1 MNSKH
6 IIIIA
11 CAALLGVAQAN
22 AQGQDLSVLA
32 ANPDARTAAMGNA
45 AVATDG
51 MYLYNNPSAF
61 LGTNKKFSADA
72 SASIYEKSEG
82 YEGTFGLYT
91 AALGYRFA
99 RRHAAFAGFR
109 YAGGLKL
116 KGYDM
121 LGNPTKD
128 YEPYNWT
135 IDLGYAYMLGNGFS
149 AYAVGN
155 ILFSHLS
162 KNAVGGA
169 FTLGA
174 SYQKSSIT
182 AGNKPTHLMLDAKVG
197 AIGPH
202 LDYGNGNKNTMPTYV
217 AVGGALTVD
226 VANKHQVAGAWS
238 TRYFFRPSE
247 YKVLML
253 GGGLEYTYNK
263 MVSLRAGYEYGDRNL
278 SHFTM
283 GVGFKYA
290 GLRLN
295 GAYMLKTADAGSS
308 FFSVGLGYDFN
319 KKHNYKQQL
328 I

>member
-6 IIIIA
+6 IIIA
-11 CAALLGVAQAN
+11 CVTLLGTTQAR

-32 ANPDARTAAMGNA
+32 ANPDVRTAAMGNA
-45 AVATDG
+45 AVAADG

-61 LGTNKKFSADA
+61 LCANKKFSADA
-72 SASIYEKSEG
+72 SASIYEKTEG

-91 AALGYRFA
+91 ATVGYKFA
-99 RRHAAFAGFR
+99 NRHAAFAGFR

-121 LGNPTKD
+121 LGEPTKD
-128 YEPYNWT
+128 YQPYNWT
-135 IDLGYAYMLGNGFS
+135 IDLGYAYMIGNGFS

-155 ILFSHLS
+155 VIFSHLS

-169 FTLGA
+169 FTIGA
-174 SYQKSSIT
+174 SYQKSTTI
-182 AGNKPTHLMLDAKVG
+182 AGNKSANLMLDAKVG
-197 AIGPH
+197 AIGPQ
-202 LDYGNGNKNTMPTYV
+202 LDYGNGNKTTMPTYV

-226 VANKHQVAGAWS
+226 VADKHQVGGAWS

-253 GGGLEYTYNK
+253 GAGLEYTYNK

-278 SHFTM
+278 SHLTM
-283 GVGFKYA
+283 GAGFKYG

-295 GAYMLKTADAGSS
+295 GAYMLKTANAGSS
-308 FFSVGLGYDFN
+308 YCTIGLGYDF
-319 KKHNYKQQL
+319 
-328 I
+328 

>member
-6 IIIIA
+6 IIIA
-11 CAALLGVAQAN
+11 CVALLCTMQAR

-45 AVATDG
+45 AVAADG

-61 LGTNKKFSADA
+61 LCANKKLSADA
-72 SASIYEKSEG
+72 SASIYEKTEG

-91 AALGYRFA
+91 ATVGYKFA
-99 RRHAAFAGFR
+99 NRHAAFAGFR

-121 LGNPTKD
+121 LGEPTKD
-128 YEPYNWT
+128 YQPYNWT
-135 IDLGYAYMLGNGFS
+135 IDLGYTYMIGNGFS

-155 ILFSHLS
+155 VIFSHLS

-169 FTLGA
+169 FTIGA
-174 SYQKSSIT
+174 SYQKSTTT
-182 AGNKPTHLMLDAKVG
+182 AGNKSANLMLDAKVG
-197 AIGPH
+197 AIGPQ
-202 LDYGNGNKNTMPTYV
+202 LDYGNGNKTTMPTYV

-226 VANKHQVAGAWS
+226 VADKHQVGGAWS

-253 GGGLEYTYNK
+253 GAGLEYTYNK

-278 SHFTM
+278 SHITM
-283 GVGFKYA
+283 GAGFKYG
-290 GLRLN
+290 GLHLN
-295 GAYMLKTADAGSS
+295 GAYMLKTANAGSS
-308 FFSVGLGYDFN
+308 YCTIGLGYDF
-319 KKHNYKQQL
+319 
-328 I
+328 

>member
-6 IIIIA
+6 IIIA
-11 CAALLGVAQAN
+11 CVAFLCTMQAR

-45 AVATDG
+45 AVAADG

-61 LGTNKKFSADA
+61 LCANKKFSADA
-72 SASIYEKSEG
+72 SASIYEKTEG

-91 AALGYRFA
+91 ATVGYKFA
-99 RRHAAFAGFR
+99 NRHAAFAGFR

-121 LGNPTKD
+121 LGEPTKD
-128 YEPYNWT
+128 YQPYNWT
-135 IDLGYAYMLGNGFS
+135 IDLGYAYMIGNGFS

-155 ILFSHLS
+155 VIFSHLS

-169 FTLGA
+169 FTIGA
-174 SYQKSSIT
+174 SYQKSTTT
-182 AGNKPTHLMLDAKVG
+182 AGNKSANLMLDAKVG
-197 AIGPH
+197 AIGPQ
-202 LDYGNGNKNTMPTYV
+202 LDYGNGNKTTMPTYV
-217 AVGGALTVD
+217 AAGGALTVD
-226 VANKHQVAGAWS
+226 VADKHQVGGAWS

-253 GGGLEYTYNK
+253 GAGLEYTYNK

-283 GVGFKYA
+283 GAGFKYG

-295 GAYMLKTADAGSS
+295 GAYMLKTANAGSS
-308 FFSVGLGYDFN
+308 YCTISLGYDF
-319 KKHNYKQQL
+319 
-328 I
+328 

>member
-6 IIIIA
+6 IIIA
-11 CAALLGVAQAN
+11 CVALLCTMQAR

-45 AVATDG
+45 AVAADG

-61 LGTNKKFSADA
+61 LCANKKFSADA
-72 SASIYEKSEG
+72 SASIYEKTEG

-91 AALGYRFA
+91 ATVGYKFA
-99 RRHAAFAGFR
+99 NRHAAFAGFR

-121 LGNPTKD
+121 LGEPTKD
-128 YEPYNWT
+128 YLPYNWT
-135 IDLGYAYMLGNGFS
+135 IDLGYAYMIGNGFS

-155 ILFSHLS
+155 VIFSHLS

-169 FTLGA
+169 FTIGA
-174 SYQKSSIT
+174 SYQKSTTT
-182 AGNKPTHLMLDAKVG
+182 AGNKSANLMLDAKAG
-197 AIGPH
+197 AIGPQ
-202 LDYGNGNKNTMPTYV
+202 LDYGNGNKTTMPTYV
-217 AVGGALTVD
+217 AAGGALTVD
-226 VANKHQVAGAWS
+226 VADKHQVGGAWS

-253 GGGLEYTYNK
+253 GAGLEYTYNK

-283 GVGFKYA
+283 GAGFKYG

-295 GAYMLKTADAGSS
+295 GAYMLKTANAGSS
-308 FFSVGLGYDFN
+308 YCTIGLGYDF
-319 KKHNYKQQL
+319 
-328 I
+328 

>member
-6 IIIIA
+6 IIIA
-11 CAALLGVAQAN
+11 CIALLCTMQAR

-45 AVATDG
+45 AVAADG
-51 MYLYNNPSAF
+51 MYLYNSPSAF
-61 LGTNKKFSADA
+61 LGANKKFSADA
-72 SASIYEKSEG
+72 SASIYEKTEG

-91 AALGYRFA
+91 ATVGYKFA
-99 RRHAAFAGFR
+99 NRHAAFAGFR

-121 LGNPTKD
+121 LGEPTKD
-128 YEPYNWT
+128 YQPYNWT
-135 IDLGYAYMLGNGFS
+135 IDLGYAYMIGNGFS

-155 ILFSHLS
+155 VIFSHLS

-169 FTLGA
+169 FTIGA
-174 SYQKSSIT
+174 SYQKSTTT
-182 AGNKPTHLMLDAKVG
+182 AGNKSANLMLDAKVG
-197 AIGPH
+197 AIGPQ
-202 LDYGNGNKNTMPTYV
+202 LDYGNGNKTTMPTYV

-226 VANKHQVAGAWS
+226 VADKHQVGGAWS

-247 YKVLML
+247 YKTLML
-253 GGGLEYTYNK
+253 GAGLEYTYNK

-283 GVGFKYA
+283 GAGFKYD

-295 GAYMLKTADAGSS
+295 GAYMLKTANAGSS
-308 FFSVGLGYDFN
+308 YCTIGLGYDF
-319 KKHNYKQQL
+319 
-328 I
+328 

>member
-6 IIIIA
+6 IIIA
-11 CAALLGVAQAN
+11 CVALLCTMQAR

-45 AVATDG
+45 AVAAEG

-61 LGTNKKFSADA
+61 LGANKKFSADA
-72 SASIYEKSEG
+72 SASIYEKTEG

-91 AALGYRFA
+91 ATVGYKFA
-99 RRHAAFAGFR
+99 NRHAAFAGFR

-121 LGNPTKD
+121 LGEPTKD
-128 YEPYNWT
+128 YQPYNWT
-135 IDLGYAYMLGNGFS
+135 IDLGYAYMIGNGFS

-155 ILFSHLS
+155 VIFSHLS

-169 FTLGA
+169 FTIGA
-174 SYQKSSIT
+174 SYQKSTTT
-182 AGNKPTHLMLDAKVG
+182 AGNKSANLMLDAKVG
-197 AIGPH
+197 AIGPQ
-202 LDYGNGNKNTMPTYV
+202 LDYGNGNKTTMPTYV

-226 VANKHQVAGAWS
+226 VADKHQVGGAWS

-247 YKVLML
+247 YKTLML
-253 GGGLEYTYNK
+253 GAGLEYTYNN

-278 SHFTM
+278 SHVTM
-283 GVGFKYA
+283 GAGFKYG
-290 GLRLN
+290 GLHLN
-295 GAYMLKTADAGSS
+295 GAYMLKTANAGSS
-308 FFSVGLGYDFN
+308 YCTIGLGYDF
-319 KKHNYKQQL
+319 
-328 I
+328 

>member
-6 IIIIA
+6 IIIA
-11 CAALLGVAQAN
+11 CVALLCTMQAR

-45 AVATDG
+45 AVAADG

-61 LGTNKKFSADA
+61 LCANKKLSADA
-72 SASIYEKSEG
+72 SASIYEKTEG

-91 AALGYRFA
+91 ATVGYKFA
-99 RRHAAFAGFR
+99 NRHAAFAGFR

-121 LGNPTKD
+121 LGEPTKD
-128 YEPYNWT
+128 YQPYNWT
-135 IDLGYAYMLGNGFS
+135 IDLGYAYMIGNGFS

-155 ILFSHLS
+155 VIFSHLS

-169 FTLGA
+169 FTIGA
-174 SYQKSSIT
+174 SYQKSTTT
-182 AGNKPTHLMLDAKVG
+182 AGNKSANLMLDAKVG
-197 AIGPH
+197 AIGPQ
-202 LDYGNGNKNTMPTYV
+202 LDYGNGNKTTMPTYV
-217 AVGGALTVD
+217 AAGGALTVD
-226 VANKHQVAGAWS
+226 VADKHQVGGAWS

-253 GGGLEYTYNK
+253 GAGLEYTYNK

-283 GVGFKYA
+283 GAGFKYG

-295 GAYMLKTADAGSS
+295 GAYMLKTANAGSS
-308 FFSVGLGYDFN
+308 YCTIGLGYDF
-319 KKHNYKQQL
+319 
-328 I
+328 

>member
-6 IIIIA
+6 IIIA
-11 CAALLGVAQAN
+11 CIALLCTMQAR

-45 AVATDG
+45 AVAADG

-61 LGTNKKFSADA
+61 LGANKKFSADA
-72 SASIYEKSEG
+72 SASIYEKTEG

-91 AALGYRFA
+91 ATVGYKFA
-99 RRHAAFAGFR
+99 NRHAAFAGFR

-121 LGNPTKD
+121 LGEPTKD
-128 YEPYNWT
+128 YQPYNWT
-135 IDLGYAYMLGNGFS
+135 IDLGYAYMIGNGFS

-155 ILFSHLS
+155 VIFSHLS

-169 FTLGA
+169 FTIGA
-174 SYQKSSIT
+174 SYQKSTTT
-182 AGNKPTHLMLDAKVG
+182 AGNKSANLMLDAKVG
-197 AIGPH
+197 AIGPQ
-202 LDYGNGNKNTMPTYV
+202 LDYGNGNKTTMPTYV
-217 AVGGALTVD
+217 AAGGALTVD
-226 VANKHQVAGAWS
+226 VADKHQVGGAWS

-247 YKVLML
+247 YKTLML
-253 GGGLEYTYNK
+253 GAGLEYTYNK

-283 GVGFKYA
+283 GAGFKYG

-295 GAYMLKTADAGSS
+295 GAYMLKTANAGSS
-308 FFSVGLGYDFN
+308 YCTIGLGYDF
-319 KKHNYKQQL
+319 
-328 I
+328 

>member
-1 MNSKH
+1 MDSKH
-6 IIIIA
+6 IIIA
-11 CAALLGVAQAN
+11 CVALLCTMQAR

-45 AVATDG
+45 AVAADG

-61 LGTNKKFSADA
+61 LCANKKLSADA
-72 SASIYEKSEG
+72 SASIYEKTEG

-91 AALGYRFA
+91 AAMGYKFTN
-99 RRHAAFAGFR
+99 RHAAFAGFR

-121 LGNPTKD
+121 LGEPTKD
-128 YEPYNWT
+128 YLPYNWT
-135 IDLGYAYMLGNGFS
+135 IDLGYAYMIGNGFS

-155 ILFSHLS
+155 VIFSHLS

-169 FTLGA
+169 FTIGA
-174 SYQKSSIT
+174 SYQKSTTT
-182 AGNKPTHLMLDAKVG
+182 AGNKSANLMLDAKVG
-197 AIGPH
+197 AIGPQ
-202 LDYGNGNKNTMPTYV
+202 LDYGNGNKTTMPTYV
-217 AVGGALTVD
+217 AAGGALTVD
-226 VANKHQVAGAWS
+226 VADKHQVGGAWS

-253 GGGLEYTYNK
+253 GAGLEYTYNK

-283 GVGFKYA
+283 GTGFKYG

-295 GAYMLKTADAGSS
+295 GAYMLKTANAGSS
-308 FFSVGLGYDFN
+308 YCTISLGYDF
-319 KKHNYKQQL
+319 
-328 I
+328 

>member
-6 IIIIA
+6 IIIA
-11 CAALLGVAQAN
+11 CVALLCTMQAR

-45 AVATDG
+45 AVAAEG

-61 LGTNKKFSADA
+61 LGANKKFSADA
-72 SASIYEKSEG
+72 SASIYEKTEG

-91 AALGYRFA
+91 ATVGYKFA
-99 RRHAAFAGFR
+99 NRHAAFAGFR

-121 LGNPTKD
+121 LGEPTKD
-128 YEPYNWT
+128 YQPYNWT
-135 IDLGYAYMLGNGFS
+135 IDLGYAYMIGNGFS

-155 ILFSHLS
+155 VIFSHLS

-169 FTLGA
+169 FTIGA
-174 SYQKSSIT
+174 SYQKSTTT
-182 AGNKPTHLMLDAKVG
+182 AGNKSANLMLDAKVG
-197 AIGPH
+197 AIGPQ
-202 LDYGNGNKNTMPTYV
+202 LDYGNGNKTTMPTYV

-226 VANKHQVAGAWS
+226 VADKHQVGGAWS

-253 GGGLEYTYNK
+253 GAGLEYTYNK

-278 SHFTM
+278 SHVTM
-283 GVGFKYA
+283 GAGFKYG
-290 GLRLN
+290 GLHLN
-295 GAYMLKTADAGSS
+295 GAYMLKTANAGSS
-308 FFSVGLGYDFN
+308 YCTIGLGYDF
-319 KKHNYKQQL
+319 
-328 I
+328 

>member
-6 IIIIA
+6 IIIA
-11 CAALLGVAQAN
+11 SVALLCTMQAR

-45 AVATDG
+45 AVAADG

-61 LGTNKKFSADA
+61 LGANKKFSADA
-72 SASIYEKSEG
+72 SASIYEKTEG

-91 AALGYRFA
+91 ATVGYKFA
-99 RRHAAFAGFR
+99 NRHAAFAGFR

-121 LGNPTKD
+121 LGEPTKD
-128 YEPYNWT
+128 YQPYNWT
-135 IDLGYAYMLGNGFS
+135 IDLGYAYMIGNGFS

-155 ILFSHLS
+155 VIFSHLS

-169 FTLGA
+169 FTIGA
-174 SYQKSSIT
+174 SYQKSTTT
-182 AGNKPTHLMLDAKVG
+182 AGNKSANLMLDAKVG
-197 AIGPH
+197 AIGPQ
-202 LDYGNGNKNTMPTYV
+202 LDYGNGNKTTMPTYV

-226 VANKHQVAGAWS
+226 VADKHQVGGAWS

-247 YKVLML
+247 YKTLML
-253 GGGLEYTYNK
+253 GAGLEYTYNK

-283 GVGFKYA
+283 GAGFKYG

-295 GAYMLKTADAGSS
+295 GAYMLKTANVGSS
-308 FFSVGLGYDFN
+308 YCTIGLGYDF
-319 KKHNYKQQL
+319 
-328 I
+328 

>member
-6 IIIIA
+6 IIIA
-11 CAALLGVAQAN
+11 CVALLCTMQAR

-45 AVATDG
+45 AVAADG

-61 LGTNKKFSADA
+61 LCANKKFSADA
-72 SASIYEKSEG
+72 SASIYEKTEG

-91 AALGYRFA
+91 ATVGYKFA
-99 RRHAAFAGFR
+99 YRHAAFAGFR

-121 LGNPTKD
+121 LGEPTKD
-128 YEPYNWT
+128 YQPYNWT
-135 IDLGYAYMLGNGFS
+135 IDLGYAYMIGNGFS

-155 ILFSHLS
+155 VIFSHLS

-169 FTLGA
+169 FTIGA
-174 SYQKSSIT
+174 SYQKSTTT
-182 AGNKPTHLMLDAKVG
+182 AGNKSANLMLDAKVG
-197 AIGPH
+197 AIGPQ
-202 LDYGNGNKNTMPTYV
+202 LDYGNGNKTTMPTYV

-226 VANKHQVAGAWS
+226 VADKHQVGGAWS

-253 GGGLEYTYNK
+253 GAGLEYTYNK
-263 MVSLRAGYEYGDRNL
+263 MVSLRSG
-278 SHFTM
+278 
-283 GVGFKYA
+283 
-290 GLRLN
+290 
-295 GAYMLKTADAGSS
+295 
-308 FFSVGLGYDFN
+308 
-319 KKHNYKQQL
+319 
-328 I
+328 

>member
-6 IIIIA
+6 IIIA
-11 CAALLGVAQAN
+11 CVALLCTMQAR

-45 AVATDG
+45 AVAADG

-61 LGTNKKFSADA
+61 LCANKKLSADA
-72 SASIYEKSEG
+72 SASIYEKTEG

-91 AALGYRFA
+91 AAMGYKFTN
-99 RRHAAFAGFR
+99 RHAAFAGFR

-121 LGNPTKD
+121 LGEPTKD
-128 YEPYNWT
+128 YLPYNWT
-135 IDLGYAYMLGNGFS
+135 IDLGYAYMIGNGFS

-155 ILFSHLS
+155 VIFSHLS

-169 FTLGA
+169 FTIGA
-174 SYQKSSIT
+174 SYQKSTTT
-182 AGNKPTHLMLDAKVG
+182 AGNKSANLMLDAKVG
-197 AIGPH
+197 AIGPQ
-202 LDYGNGNKNTMPTYV
+202 LDYGNGNKTTMPTYV

-226 VANKHQVAGAWS
+226 VADKHQVGGAWS

-253 GGGLEYTYNK
+253 GAGLEYTYNK

-283 GVGFKYA
+283 GAGFKYG
-290 GLRLN
+290 GLHLN
-295 GAYMLKTADAGSS
+295 GAYMLKTANAGSS
-308 FFSVGLGYDFN
+308 YCTIGLGYDF
-319 KKHNYKQQL
+319 
-328 I
+328 

>member
-6 IIIIA
+6 IIIA
-11 CAALLGVAQAN
+11 CVVLLCTMQAR

-45 AVATDG
+45 AVAADG

-61 LGTNKKFSADA
+61 LCANKKFSADA
-72 SASIYEKSEG
+72 SASIYEKTEG

-91 AALGYRFA
+91 ATVGYKFA
-99 RRHAAFAGFR
+99 NRHAAFAGFR

-121 LGNPTKD
+121 LGEPTKD
-128 YEPYNWT
+128 YQPYNWT
-135 IDLGYAYMLGNGFS
+135 IDLGYAYMIGNGFS

-155 ILFSHLS
+155 VIFSHLS

-169 FTLGA
+169 FTIGA
-174 SYQKSSIT
+174 SYQKSTTT
-182 AGNKPTHLMLDAKVG
+182 AGNKSANLMLDAKVG
-197 AIGPH
+197 AIGPQ
-202 LDYGNGNKNTMPTYV
+202 LDYGNGNKTTMPTYV

-226 VANKHQVAGAWS
+226 VADKHQVGGAWS

-253 GGGLEYTYNK
+253 GAGLEYTYNK

-283 GVGFKYA
+283 GAGFKYG
-290 GLRLN
+290 GLHLN
-295 GAYMLKTADAGSS
+295 GAYMLKTANAGSS
-308 FFSVGLGYDFN
+308 YCTIGLGYDF
-319 KKHNYKQQL
+319 
-328 I
+328 

>member
-6 IIIIA
+6 IIIA
-11 CAALLGVAQAN
+11 CVALLCTMQAR

-45 AVATDG
+45 AVAADG

-61 LGTNKKFSADA
+61 LCANKKFSADA
-72 SASIYEKSEG
+72 SASIYEKTEG

-91 AALGYRFA
+91 ATVGYKFA
-99 RRHAAFAGFR
+99 NRHAAFAGFR

-121 LGNPTKD
+121 LGEPTKD
-128 YEPYNWT
+128 YQPYNWT
-135 IDLGYAYMLGNGFS
+135 IDLGYAYMIGNGFS

-155 ILFSHLS
+155 VIFSHLS

-169 FTLGA
+169 FTIGA
-174 SYQKSSIT
+174 SYQKSTTT
-182 AGNKPTHLMLDAKVG
+182 AGNKSANLMLDAKVG
-197 AIGPH
+197 AIGPQ
-202 LDYGNGNKNTMPTYV
+202 LDYGNGNKTTMPTYV
-217 AVGGALTVD
+217 AAGGSLTVD
-226 VANKHQVAGAWS
+226 VADKHQVGGAWS

-253 GGGLEYTYNK
+253 GAGLEYTYNK

-283 GVGFKYA
+283 GAGFKYG
-290 GLRLN
+290 GLHLN
-295 GAYMLKTADAGSS
+295 GAYMLKTANAGSS
-308 FFSVGLGYDFN
+308 YCTIGLGYDF
-319 KKHNYKQQL
+319 
-328 I
+328 

>member
-6 IIIIA
+6 IIIA
-11 CAALLGVAQAN
+11 CVALLCTMQAR

-45 AVATDG
+45 AVAADG

-61 LGTNKKFSADA
+61 LCANKKFSADA
-72 SASIYEKSEG
+72 SASIYEKTEG

-91 AALGYRFA
+91 ATVGYKFA
-99 RRHAAFAGFR
+99 NRHAAFAGFR

-121 LGNPTKD
+121 LGEPTKD
-128 YEPYNWT
+128 YQPYNWT
-135 IDLGYAYMLGNGFS
+135 IDLGYAYMIGNGFS

-155 ILFSHLS
+155 VIFSHLS

-169 FTLGA
+169 FTIGA
-174 SYQKSSIT
+174 SYQKSTT
-182 AGNKPTHLMLDAKVG
+182 AGNKSANLMLDAKVG
-197 AIGPH
+197 AIGPQ
-202 LDYGNGNKNTMPTYV
+202 LDYGNGNKTTMPTYV

-226 VANKHQVAGAWS
+226 VADKHQVGGAWS

-253 GGGLEYTYNK
+253 GAGLEYTYNK

-283 GVGFKYA
+283 GAGFKYG
-290 GLRLN
+290 GLHLN
-295 GAYMLKTADAGSS
+295 GAYMLKTANAESS
-308 FFSVGLGYDFN
+308 YCTISLGYDF
-319 KKHNYKQQL
+319 
-328 I
+328 

>member
-6 IIIIA
+6 IIIA
-11 CAALLGVAQAN
+11 CVALLCTMQAR

-45 AVATDG
+45 AVAADG

-61 LGTNKKFSADA
+61 LGVNKKFSADA
-72 SASIYEKSEG
+72 SASIYEKTEG

-91 AALGYRFA
+91 ATVGYKFA
-99 RRHAAFAGFR
+99 NRHAAFAGFR

-121 LGNPTKD
+121 LGEPTKD
-128 YEPYNWT
+128 YQPYNWT
-135 IDLGYAYMLGNGFS
+135 IDLGYAYMIGNGFS

-155 ILFSHLS
+155 VIFSHLS

-169 FTLGA
+169 FTIGA
-174 SYQKSSIT
+174 SYQKSTTT
-182 AGNKPTHLMLDAKVG
+182 AGNKSANLMLDAKVG
-197 AIGPH
+197 AIGPQ
-202 LDYGNGNKNTMPTYV
+202 LDYGNGNKTTMPTYV

-226 VANKHQVAGAWS
+226 VADKHQVGGAWS

-247 YKVLML
+247 YKTLML
-253 GGGLEYTYNK
+253 GAGLEYTYNK

-283 GVGFKYA
+283 GTGFKYG

-295 GAYMLKTADAGSS
+295 GAYMLKTANAGSS
-308 FFSVGLGYDFN
+308 YCTIGLGYDF
-319 KKHNYKQQL
+319 
-328 I
+328 

>member
-6 IIIIA
+6 IIIA
-11 CAALLGVAQAN
+11 CVALLGTTQAH

-45 AVATDG
+45 AVAADG

-61 LGTNKKFSADA
+61 LCANKKFSADA
-72 SASIYEKSEG
+72 SASIYEKTEG

-91 AALGYRFA
+91 ATVGYKFA
-99 RRHAAFAGFR
+99 NRHAAFAGFR

-121 LGNPTKD
+121 LGEPTKD
-128 YEPYNWT
+128 YQPYNWT
-135 IDLGYAYMLGNGFS
+135 IDLGYTYMIGNGFS

-155 ILFSHLS
+155 VIFSHLS

-169 FTLGA
+169 FTIGA
-174 SYQKSSIT
+174 SYQKSTTT
-182 AGNKPTHLMLDAKVG
+182 AGNKSANLMLDAKVG
-197 AIGPH
+197 AIGPQ
-202 LDYGNGNKNTMPTYV
+202 LDYGNGNKTTMPTYV

-226 VANKHQVAGAWS
+226 VADKHQVGGAWS

-247 YKVLML
+247 YKTLML
-253 GGGLEYTYNK
+253 GAGLEYTYNK

-278 SHFTM
+278 SHITM
-283 GVGFKYA
+283 GAGFKYG
-290 GLRLN
+290 GLHLN
-295 GAYMLKTADAGSS
+295 GAYMLKTANAGSS
-308 FFSVGLGYDFN
+308 YCTIGLGYDF
-319 KKHNYKQQL
+319 
-328 I
+328 

>member
-6 IIIIA
+6 IIIA
-11 CAALLGVAQAN
+11 CVALLCTMQAR
-22 AQGQDLSVLA
+22 AQGQDLSILA

-45 AVATDG
+45 AVAADG

-61 LGTNKKFSADA
+61 LCANKKFSADA
-72 SASIYEKSEG
+72 SASIYEKTEG

-91 AALGYRFA
+91 ATVGYKFA
-99 RRHAAFAGFR
+99 NRHAAFAGFR

-121 LGNPTKD
+121 LGEPTKD
-128 YEPYNWT
+128 YQPYNWT
-135 IDLGYAYMLGNGFS
+135 IDLGYAYMIGNGFS

-155 ILFSHLS
+155 VIFSHLS

-169 FTLGA
+169 FTIGA
-174 SYQKSSIT
+174 SYQKSTTT
-182 AGNKPTHLMLDAKVG
+182 AGNKSANLMLDAKVG
-197 AIGPH
+197 ARGPQ
-202 LDYGNGNKNTMPTYV
+202 LDYGNGNKTTMPTYV

-226 VANKHQVAGAWS
+226 VADKHQVGGAWS

-247 YKVLML
+247 YKTLML
-253 GGGLEYTYNK
+253 GAGLEYTYNK

-283 GVGFKYA
+283 GAGFKYD

-295 GAYMLKTADAGSS
+295 GAYMLKTANAGSS
-308 FFSVGLGYDFN
+308 YCTIGLGYDF
-319 KKHNYKQQL
+319 
-328 I
+328 

>member
-6 IIIIA
+6 IIIA
-11 CAALLGVAQAN
+11 CVALLCTMQAR

-45 AVATDG
+45 AVAADG

-61 LGTNKKFSADA
+61 LGANKKFSADA
-72 SASIYEKSEG
+72 SASIYEKTEG

-91 AALGYRFA
+91 ATVGYKFA
-99 RRHAAFAGFR
+99 NRHAAFAGFR

-121 LGNPTKD
+121 LGEPTKD
-128 YEPYNWT
+128 YQPYNWT
-135 IDLGYAYMLGNGFS
+135 IDLGYAYMIGNGFS

-155 ILFSHLS
+155 VIFSHLS

-169 FTLGA
+169 FTIGA
-174 SYQKSSIT
+174 SYQKSTTT
-182 AGNKPTHLMLDAKVG
+182 AGNKSANLMLDAKVG
-197 AIGPH
+197 AIGPQ
-202 LDYGNGNKNTMPTYV
+202 LDYGNGNKTTMPTYV

-226 VANKHQVAGAWS
+226 VADKHQVGGAWS

-247 YKVLML
+247 YKTLML
-253 GGGLEYTYNK
+253 GAGLEYTYNK

-278 SHFTM
+278 SHLTM
-283 GVGFKYA
+283 GAGFKYG

-295 GAYMLKTADAGSS
+295 GAYMLKTANAGSS
-308 FFSVGLGYDFN
+308 YCTIGLGYDF
-319 KKHNYKQQL
+319 
-328 I
+328 

>member
-6 IIIIA
+6 IIIA
-11 CAALLGVAQAN
+11 CVALLCTMQAR

-45 AVATDG
+45 AVAADG

-61 LGTNKKFSADA
+61 LCANKKFSADA
-72 SASIYEKSEG
+72 SASIYEKTEG

-91 AALGYRFA
+91 ATVGYKFA
-99 RRHAAFAGFR
+99 NRHAAFAGFR

-121 LGNPTKD
+121 LGDPTKD
-128 YEPYNWT
+128 YQPYNWT
-135 IDLGYAYMLGNGFS
+135 IDLGYAYMIGNGFS

-155 ILFSHLS
+155 VIFSHLS

-169 FTLGA
+169 FTIGA
-174 SYQKSSIT
+174 SYQKSTTI
-182 AGNKPTHLMLDAKVG
+182 AGNKSANLMLDAKVG
-197 AIGPH
+197 AIGPQ
-202 LDYGNGNKNTMPTYV
+202 LDYGNGNKTTMPTYV

-226 VANKHQVAGAWS
+226 VADKHQVGGAWS

-253 GGGLEYTYNK
+253 GAGLEYTYNK

-283 GVGFKYA
+283 GAGFKYG
-290 GLRLN
+290 GLHLN
-295 GAYMLKTADAGSS
+295 GAYMLKTANAGSS
-308 FFSVGLGYDFN
+308 YCNIGLGYDF
-319 KKHNYKQQL
+319 
-328 I
+328 

>member
-6 IIIIA
+6 IIIA
-11 CAALLGVAQAN
+11 CVAFLCTMQAR

-45 AVATDG
+45 AVAADG

-61 LGTNKKFSADA
+61 LCANKKFSADA
-72 SASIYEKSEG
+72 SASIYEKTEG

-91 AALGYRFA
+91 ATVGYKFA
-99 RRHAAFAGFR
+99 NRHAAFAGFR

-121 LGNPTKD
+121 LGEPTKD
-128 YEPYNWT
+128 YQPYNWT
-135 IDLGYAYMLGNGFS
+135 IDLGYAYMIGNGFS

-155 ILFSHLS
+155 VIFSHLS

-169 FTLGA
+169 FTIGA
-174 SYQKSSIT
+174 SYQKSTTT
-182 AGNKPTHLMLDAKVG
+182 AGNKSANLMLDAKVG
-197 AIGPH
+197 AIGPQ
-202 LDYGNGNKNTMPTYV
+202 LDYGNGNKTTMPTYV

-226 VANKHQVAGAWS
+226 VADKHQVGGAWA

-253 GGGLEYTYNK
+253 GAGLEYTYNK

-283 GVGFKYA
+283 GAGFKYG

-295 GAYMLKTADAGSS
+295 GAYMLKTANAGSS
-308 FFSVGLGYDFN
+308 YCNIGLGYDF
-319 KKHNYKQQL
+319 
-328 I
+328 

>member
-6 IIIIA
+6 IIIA
-11 CAALLGVAQAN
+11 CVALLGTTQAR

-45 AVATDG
+45 AVAADG

-61 LGTNKKFSADA
+61 LCANKKFSADA
-72 SASIYEKSEG
+72 SASIYEKTEG

-91 AALGYRFA
+91 ATVGYKFA
-99 RRHAAFAGFR
+99 YRHAAFAGFR

-121 LGNPTKD
+121 LGEPTKD
-128 YEPYNWT
+128 YQPYNWT
-135 IDLGYAYMLGNGFS
+135 IDLGYAYMIGNGFS

-155 ILFSHLS
+155 VIFSHLS

-169 FTLGA
+169 FTIGA
-174 SYQKSSIT
+174 SYQKSTTT
-182 AGNKPTHLMLDAKVG
+182 AGNKSANLMLDAKVG
-197 AIGPH
+197 AIGPQ
-202 LDYGNGNKNTMPTYV
+202 LDYGNGNKTTMPTYV
-217 AVGGALTVD
+217 AAGGSLTVD
-226 VANKHQVAGAWS
+226 VADKHQVGGAWS

-247 YKVLML
+247 YKTLML
-253 GGGLEYTYNK
+253 GAGLEYTYNK

-278 SHFTM
+278 SHVTM
-283 GVGFKYA
+283 GAGFKYG

-295 GAYMLKTADAGSS
+295 GAYMLKTANAGSS
-308 FFSVGLGYDFN
+308 YCTIGLGYDF
-319 KKHNYKQQL
+319 
-328 I
+328 

>member
-6 IIIIA
+6 IIIA
-11 CAALLGVAQAN
+11 CVALLCTMQAR

-45 AVATDG
+45 AVAADG

-61 LGTNKKFSADA
+61 LCANKKFSADA
-72 SASIYEKSEG
+72 SASIYEKTEG

-91 AALGYRFA
+91 ATVGYKFA
-99 RRHAAFAGFR
+99 NRHAAFAGFR

-121 LGNPTKD
+121 LGEPTKD
-128 YEPYNWT
+128 YQPYNWT

-155 ILFSHLS
+155 VIFSHLS

-169 FTLGA
+169 FTIGA
-174 SYQKSSIT
+174 SYQKSTTT
-182 AGNKPTHLMLDAKVG
+182 AGNKSANLMLDAKVG
-197 AIGPH
+197 AIGPQ
-202 LDYGNGNKNTMPTYV
+202 LDYGNGNKTTMPTYV

-226 VANKHQVAGAWS
+226 VADKHQVGGAWS

-247 YKVLML
+247 YKTLML
-253 GGGLEYTYNK
+253 GAGLEYTYNK
-263 MVSLRAGYEYGDRNL
+263 TVSLRAGYEYGDRNL

-283 GVGFKYA
+283 GAGFKYG
-290 GLRLN
+290 GLHLN
-295 GAYMLKTADAGSS
+295 GAYMLKTANAGSS
-308 FFSVGLGYDFN
+308 YCTIGLGYDF
-319 KKHNYKQQL
+319 
-328 I
+328 

>member
-6 IIIIA
+6 IIIA
-11 CAALLGVAQAN
+11 CVALLGTTQAH

-45 AVATDG
+45 AVAADG

-61 LGTNKKFSADA
+61 LCANKKFSADA
-72 SASIYEKSEG
+72 SASIYEKTEG

-91 AALGYRFA
+91 ATVGYKFA
-99 RRHAAFAGFR
+99 NRHAAFAGFR

-121 LGNPTKD
+121 LGEPTKD
-128 YEPYNWT
+128 YQPYNWT
-135 IDLGYAYMLGNGFS
+135 IDLGYAYMIGNGFS

-155 ILFSHLS
+155 VIFSHLS

-169 FTLGA
+169 FTIGA
-174 SYQKSSIT
+174 SYQKSTTT
-182 AGNKPTHLMLDAKVG
+182 AGNKSASLMLDAKVG
-197 AIGPH
+197 AIGPQ
-202 LDYGNGNKNTMPTYV
+202 LDYGNGNKTTMPTYV
-217 AVGGALTVD
+217 AAGGSLTVD
-226 VANKHQVAGAWS
+226 VADKHQVGGAWS

-247 YKVLML
+247 YKTLML
-253 GGGLEYTYNK
+253 GAGLEYTYNK

-283 GVGFKYA
+283 GAGFKYG
-290 GLRLN
+290 GLLLN
-295 GAYMLKTADAGSS
+295 GAYMLKTVNVGSS
-308 FFSVGLGYDFN
+308 YCTIGLGYDF
-319 KKHNYKQQL
+319 
-328 I
+328 

>member
-6 IIIIA
+6 IIIA
-11 CAALLGVAQAN
+11 SVALLCTMQAR

-45 AVATDG
+45 AVAADG

-61 LGTNKKFSADA
+61 LCANKKFSADA
-72 SASIYEKSEG
+72 SASIYEKTEG

-91 AALGYRFA
+91 ATVDYKFA
-99 RRHAAFAGFR
+99 NRHAAFAGFR

-121 LGNPTKD
+121 LGEPTKD
-128 YEPYNWT
+128 YQPYNWT

-155 ILFSHLS
+155 VIFSHLS

-169 FTLGA
+169 FTIGA
-174 SYQKSSIT
+174 SYQKSSTT
-182 AGNKPTHLMLDAKVG
+182 AGNKSANLMLDAKVG
-197 AIGPH
+197 AIGPQ
-202 LDYGNGNKNTMPTYV
+202 LDYGNGNKTTMPTYV

-226 VANKHQVAGAWS
+226 VADKHQVGGAWS

-247 YKVLML
+247 YKTLML
-253 GGGLEYTYNK
+253 GAGLEYTYNK

-283 GVGFKYA
+283 GAGFKYG

-295 GAYMLKTADAGSS
+295 GAYMLKTANAGSS
-308 FFSVGLGYDFN
+308 YCTIGLGYDF
-319 KKHNYKQQL
+319 
-328 I
+328 

>member
-6 IIIIA
+6 IIIA
-11 CAALLGVAQAN
+11 CVALLCTMQAR
-22 AQGQDLSVLA
+22 AQGQDLSILA

-45 AVATDG
+45 AVAADG

-61 LGTNKKFSADA
+61 LCANKKFSADA
-72 SASIYEKSEG
+72 SASIYEKTEG

-91 AALGYRFA
+91 ATVGHKFA
-99 RRHAAFAGFR
+99 NRHAAFAGFR

-121 LGNPTKD
+121 LGEPTKD
-128 YEPYNWT
+128 YQPYNWT
-135 IDLGYAYMLGNGFS
+135 IDLGYAYMIGNGFS

-155 ILFSHLS
+155 VIFSHLS

-169 FTLGA
+169 FTIGA
-174 SYQKSSIT
+174 SYQKSTTT
-182 AGNKPTHLMLDAKVG
+182 AGNKSANLMLDAKVG
-197 AIGPH
+197 AIGPQ
-202 LDYGNGNKNTMPTYV
+202 LDYGNGNKTTMPTYV

-226 VANKHQVAGAWS
+226 VADKHQVGGAWS

-247 YKVLML
+247 YKTLML
-253 GGGLEYTYNK
+253 GAGLEYTYNK

-283 GVGFKYA
+283 GAGFKYG

-295 GAYMLKTADAGSS
+295 GAYMLKTANAGSS
-308 FFSVGLGYDFN
+308 YCTIGLGYDF
-319 KKHNYKQQL
+319 
-328 I
+328 

>member
-6 IIIIA
+6 IIIA
-11 CAALLGVAQAN
+11 CVALLCTMQAR

-32 ANPDARTAAMGNA
+32 ANPDARTAAMGNT
-45 AVATDG
+45 AVAADG

-61 LGTNKKFSADA
+61 LCANKKFSADA
-72 SASIYEKSEG
+72 SASIYEKTEG

-91 AALGYRFA
+91 ATVGYKFA
-99 RRHAAFAGFR
+99 NRHAAFAGFR

-121 LGNPTKD
+121 LGEPTKD
-128 YEPYNWT
+128 YLPYNWT
-135 IDLGYAYMLGNGFS
+135 IDLGYAYMIGNGFS

-155 ILFSHLS
+155 VIFSHLS

-169 FTLGA
+169 FTIGA
-174 SYQKSSIT
+174 SYQKSTTT
-182 AGNKPTHLMLDAKVG
+182 AGNKSANLMLDAKVG
-197 AIGPH
+197 AIGPQ
-202 LDYGNGNKNTMPTYV
+202 LDYGNGNKTTMPTYV

-226 VANKHQVAGAWS
+226 VADKHQVGGAWS

-253 GGGLEYTYNK
+253 GAGLEYTYNK

-283 GVGFKYA
+283 GAGFKYG

-295 GAYMLKTADAGSS
+295 GAYMLKTANAGSS
-308 FFSVGLGYDFN
+308 YCTIGLGYDF
-319 KKHNYKQQL
+319 
-328 I
+328 

>member
-6 IIIIA
+6 IIIA
-11 CAALLGVAQAN
+11 CVALLGTMQAR

-32 ANPDARTAAMGNA
+32 ANPDARTAAMGNT
-45 AVATDG
+45 AVAADG

-61 LGTNKKFSADA
+61 LCTNKKFSADA
-72 SASIYEKSEG
+72 SASIYEKTEG

-91 AALGYRFA
+91 ATVGYKFA
-99 RRHAAFAGFR
+99 NRHAAFAGFR

-121 LGNPTKD
+121 LGEPTKD
-128 YEPYNWT
+128 YQPYNWT

-155 ILFSHLS
+155 VIFSHLS

-169 FTLGA
+169 FTIGA
-174 SYQKSSIT
+174 SYQKSTTT
-182 AGNKPTHLMLDAKVG
+182 AGNKSANLMLDAKVG
-197 AIGPH
+197 AIGPQ
-202 LDYGNGNKNTMPTYV
+202 LDYGNGNKTTMPTYV
-217 AVGGALTVD
+217 AAGGALTVD
-226 VANKHQVAGAWS
+226 VADKHQVGGAWS

-247 YKVLML
+247 YKTLVL
-253 GGGLEYTYNK
+253 GAGLEYTYNK

-283 GVGFKYA
+283 GAGFKYG
-290 GLRLN
+290 GLHLN
-295 GAYMLKTADAGSS
+295 GACMLKTANAGSS
-308 FFSVGLGYDFN
+308 YCTIGLGYDF
-319 KKHNYKQQL
+319 
-328 I
+328 

>member
-6 IIIIA
+6 IIIA
-11 CAALLGVAQAN
+11 CIALLGTMQAR

-45 AVATDG
+45 AVAADG

-61 LGTNKKFSADA
+61 LGANKKFSADA
-72 SASIYEKSEG
+72 SASIYEKTEG

-91 AALGYRFA
+91 ATVGYKFA
-99 RRHAAFAGFR
+99 NRHAAFAGFR

-121 LGNPTKD
+121 LGEPTKD
-128 YEPYNWT
+128 YQPYKWT
-135 IDLGYAYMLGNGFS
+135 IDLGYAYMIGNGFS

-155 ILFSHLS
+155 VIFSHLS

-169 FTLGA
+169 FTIGA
-174 SYQKSSIT
+174 SYQKSTTT
-182 AGNKPTHLMLDAKVG
+182 AGNKSANLMLDAKVG
-197 AIGPH
+197 AIGPQ
-202 LDYGNGNKNTMPTYV
+202 LDYGNGNKTTMPTYV

-226 VANKHQVAGAWS
+226 VADKHQVGGAWS

-247 YKVLML
+247 YKTLML
-253 GGGLEYTYNK
+253 GAGLEYTYNK

-283 GVGFKYA
+283 GAGFKYG
-290 GLRLN
+290 GLHLN
-295 GAYMLKTADAGSS
+295 GAYMLKTANAGSS
-308 FFSVGLGYDFN
+308 YCNIGLGYDF
-319 KKHNYKQQL
+319 
-328 I
+328 

>member
-6 IIIIA
+6 IIIA
-11 CAALLGVAQAN
+11 CVALLCTMQAR

-45 AVATDG
+45 AVAADG

-61 LGTNKKFSADA
+61 LCANKKFSADA
-72 SASIYEKSEG
+72 SASIYEKTEG

-91 AALGYRFA
+91 AAMGYKFA
-99 RRHAAFAGFR
+99 NRHAAFAGFR

-121 LGNPTKD
+121 FGEPTKD
-128 YEPYNWT
+128 YQPYNWT
-135 IDLGYAYMLGNGFS
+135 IDLGYAYMIGNGFS

-155 ILFSHLS
+155 VIFSHLS

-169 FTLGA
+169 FTIGA
-174 SYQKSSIT
+174 SYQKSTTI
-182 AGNKPTHLMLDAKVG
+182 AGNKSANLMLDAKVG
-197 AIGPH
+197 AIGPQ
-202 LDYGNGNKNTMPTYV
+202 LDYGNGNKTTMPTYV

-226 VANKHQVAGAWS
+226 VADKHQVGGAWS

-247 YKVLML
+247 YKTLML
-253 GGGLEYTYNK
+253 GAGLEYTYNK

-283 GVGFKYA
+283 GAGFKYG
-290 GLRLN
+290 GLHLN
-295 GAYMLKTADAGSS
+295 GAYMLKTVNAGSS
-308 FFSVGLGYDFN
+308 YCTIGLGYDF
-319 KKHNYKQQL
+319 
-328 I
+328 

>member
-6 IIIIA
+6 IIIA
-11 CAALLGVAQAN
+11 CVALLCTMQAR

-45 AVATDG
+45 AVAADG

-61 LGTNKKFSADA
+61 LCANKKFSADA
-72 SASIYEKSEG
+72 SASIYEKTEG

-91 AALGYRFA
+91 ATVGYKFA
-99 RRHAAFAGFR
+99 NRHAAFAGFR

-121 LGNPTKD
+121 LGEPTKD
-128 YEPYNWT
+128 YQPYNWT
-135 IDLGYAYMLGNGFS
+135 IDLGYAYMIGNGFS

-155 ILFSHLS
+155 VIFSHLS

-169 FTLGA
+169 FTIGA
-174 SYQKSSIT
+174 SYQKSTTT
-182 AGNKPTHLMLDAKVG
+182 AGNKSANLMLDAKVG
-197 AIGPH
+197 AIGPQ
-202 LDYGNGNKNTMPTYV
+202 LDYGNGNKTTMPTYV
-217 AVGGALTVD
+217 AAGGSLTVD
-226 VANKHQVAGAWS
+226 VADKHQVGGAWS

-253 GGGLEYTYNK
+253 GAGLEYTYNK

-278 SHFTM
+278 SHITM
-283 GVGFKYA
+283 GAGFKYG
-290 GLRLN
+290 GLHLN
-295 GAYMLKTADAGSS
+295 GAYMLKTANAGSS
-308 FFSVGLGYDFN
+308 YCTIGLGYDF
-319 KKHNYKQQL
+319 
-328 I
+328 

>member
-6 IIIIA
+6 IIIA
-11 CAALLGVAQAN
+11 CVALLCTMQAR

-45 AVATDG
+45 AVAADG

-61 LGTNKKFSADA
+61 LGANKKFSADA
-72 SASIYEKSEG
+72 SASIYEKTEG

-91 AALGYRFA
+91 ATVGYKFA
-99 RRHAAFAGFR
+99 NRHAAFAGFR

-121 LGNPTKD
+121 LGEPTKD
-128 YEPYNWT
+128 YQPYNWT
-135 IDLGYAYMLGNGFS
+135 IDLGYAYMIGNGFS

-155 ILFSHLS
+155 VIFSHLS

-169 FTLGA
+169 FTIGA
-174 SYQKSSIT
+174 SYQKSTTT
-182 AGNKPTHLMLDAKVG
+182 AGNKSANLMLDAKVG
-197 AIGPH
+197 AIGPQ
-202 LDYGNGNKNTMPTYV
+202 LDYGNGNKTTMPTYV

-226 VANKHQVAGAWS
+226 VADKHQVGGAWS

-247 YKVLML
+247 YKTLML
-253 GGGLEYTYNK
+253 GAGLEYTYNK

-283 GVGFKYA
+283 GAGFKYG
-290 GLRLN
+290 GLHLN
-295 GAYMLKTADAGSS
+295 GAYMLKTANAGSS
-308 FFSVGLGYDFN
+308 YCNIGLGYDF
-319 KKHNYKQQL
+319 
-328 I
+328 

>member
-6 IIIIA
+6 IIIA
-11 CAALLGVAQAN
+11 CVALLCTMQAR

-45 AVATDG
+45 AVAAEG

-61 LGTNKKFSADA
+61 LGANKKFSADA
-72 SASIYEKSEG
+72 SASIYEKTEG

-91 AALGYRFA
+91 ATVGYKFA
-99 RRHAAFAGFR
+99 NRHAAFAGFR

-121 LGNPTKD
+121 LGEPTKD
-128 YEPYNWT
+128 YQPYNWT
-135 IDLGYAYMLGNGFS
+135 IDLGYTYMIGNGFS

-155 ILFSHLS
+155 VIFSHLS

-169 FTLGA
+169 FTIGA
-174 SYQKSSIT
+174 SYQKSTTT
-182 AGNKPTHLMLDAKVG
+182 AGNKSANLMLDAKVG
-197 AIGPH
+197 AIGPQ
-202 LDYGNGNKNTMPTYV
+202 LDYGNGNKTTMPTYV

-226 VANKHQVAGAWS
+226 VADKHQVGGAWS

-247 YKVLML
+247 YKTLML
-253 GGGLEYTYNK
+253 GAGLEYTYNK

-278 SHFTM
+278 SHITM
-283 GVGFKYA
+283 GAGFKYG
-290 GLRLN
+290 GLHLN
-295 GAYMLKTADAGSS
+295 GAYMLKTANAGSS
-308 FFSVGLGYDFN
+308 YCTIGLGYDF
-319 KKHNYKQQL
+319 
-328 I
+328 